1 MIIEPRKS
9 AEEIDRRLS
18 ALTDPELS
26 ELLKD
31 LNQGLLGDDLDSYAS
46 PYAPYWKRR
55 IGLLALAGLFA
66 MSVGFGAVAFQPQSH
81 SRPPAK
87 AATHAAAI
95 ALPHPHRP
103 LAQHKAS
110 KRAVA
115 PIAYRAPVTAPAAV
129 PDEAA
134 IRQARAQLLHE
145 RAMAAQAQARAAQ
158 AEHQAKVALQAQA
171 AAQRRAHAEALA
183 QAQAEAIAQQRAR
196 ALSQAQAQAQAQDEQ
211 TRADALAREAA
222 EQDWVRAH
230 TSGPGTKS
238 VDVPPGDNGRLSTG
252 PSPRVPLP
260 MPGPVDPNC
269 TPHRGSLF
277 TSLVTTA
284 VLSHVKVGGTNL
296 NAYVQLRP

>member
-26 ELLKD
+26 EMLKD
-31 LNQGLLGDDLDSYAS
+31 LNQGLLGHDLDSYTS

-66 MSVGFGAVAFQPQSH
+66 MSVGFGAVAFQPQPHSH
-81 SRPPAK
+81 PQAK
-87 AATHAAAI
+87 AATHPAVVPPPRTHKVAV
-95 ALPHPHRP
+95 R
-103 LAQHKAS
+103 HKAV
-110 KRAVA
+110 KRIA
-115 PIAYRAPVTAPAAV
+115 PPLVYHAPVIGPAVV

-145 RAMAAQAQARAAQ
+145 RTMATQAEARVAQAQ
-158 AEHQAKVALQAQA
+158 HQAKLALQAQA
-171 AAQRRAHAEALA
+171 AAQARAHAQAVA

-196 ALSQAQAQAQAQDEQ
+196 ALSQAQAQAQAQDPQ
-211 TRADALAREAA
+211 ARADALAREAA